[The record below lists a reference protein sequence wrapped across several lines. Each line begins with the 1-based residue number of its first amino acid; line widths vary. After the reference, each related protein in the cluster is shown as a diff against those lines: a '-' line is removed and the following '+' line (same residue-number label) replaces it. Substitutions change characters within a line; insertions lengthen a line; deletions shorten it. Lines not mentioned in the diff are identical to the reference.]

1 MTARAIPFVAA
12 TLLLLA
18 RPLFAFH
25 TVFDFTVDHFEVDG
39 NAFGPLDGQP
49 DLVNDFD
56 SQMYPWFTAYGTSSL
71 AGGRLHVQSPGRHFP
86 GPDGT
91 TLDLTEVVTT
101 QYLSKTAGDF
111 VATAVFDPIVPPE
124 GHFYHFTV
132 YTFGGGATYFN
143 EIFGLDIH
151 TMGGETRIEQHLVV
165 LDLAN
170 AIYETVTTEGHTVT
184 AADLTGQMHFRV
196 AYDGASSTIR
206 SSFSLDGGA
215 TFESP
220 FSSVPIFTEGRTS
233 AQFLLGADPHVA
245 ATATTSS
252 TSSTSSTTVVPTTTV
267 APTTSTT
274 LPFGTCERTD
284 CVQASQGGLAVRIG
298 PTRRTIAWSWRRGP
312 ALPIGSLG
320 NPMAAGGTT
329 YAICIRD
336 DAGALVF
343 RQEVAPGGTCAG
355 RPCWRTLGG
364 RGFVYKNARA
374 ADALGVLRVVASG
387 RTGSQVAAT
396 LKGSAAFAP
405 LPPASPLTL
414 QLEAT
419 SGACFSATLGAD
431 EVTTRRA
438 GRRPA
443 RPGY

>member
-1 MTARAIPFVAA
+1 MTARAIPVVAA

-25 TVFDFTVDHFEVDG
+25 TVFDFTVDRFEVDG

-71 AGGRLHVQSPGRHFP
+71 SGGRLHVQSPGRHFP

-132 YTFGGGATYFN
+132 YTFGGGATYFS

-170 AIYETVTTEGHTVT
+170 AVYQTVTTEGRTVT
-184 AADLTGQMHFRV
+184 AAELTDQMHFRV

-220 FSSVPIFTEGRTS
+220 FSSVPIFTEGRTA
-233 AQFLLGADPHVA
+233 AQFLLGADPHVS
-245 ATATTSS
+245 ATST

-267 APTTSTT
+267 APTTTTT

-284 CVQASQGGLAVRIG
+284 CVQASQGGLAVRSG
-298 PTRRTIAWSWRRGP
+298 PTRRTIVWSWRRGP
-312 ALPIGSLG
+312 LMPLASLG
-320 NPMAAGGTT
+320 DPTAADGAT
-329 YAICIRD
+329 YAICIRS
-336 DAGALVF
+336 DAGLVF
-343 RQEVAPGGTCAG
+343 RQEVAPSGTCAG
-355 RPCWRTLGG
+355 RPCWRALGD
-364 RGFVYKNARA
+364 RGFAYKNARA
-374 ADALGVLRVVASG
+374 SDAVSVLRVLASG
-387 RTGSQVAAT
+387 RTGSQIAAT
-396 LKGSAAFAP
+396 LKGSTAFAS
-405 LPPASPLTL
+405 LPSASPLTL
-414 QLEAT
+414 QVEAT
-419 SGACFSATLGAD
+419 SGPCFNATLGPD
-431 EVTTRRA
+431 DVTTRRVA
-438 GRRPA
+438 GRPA